1 MIANTVDTM
10 DGLFKQV
17 YSDEIVKLIPAAAK
31 LQRKIPMV
39 SKDQQEGLSFNQ
51 PVQLSRAAGWTLSTD
66 PGAFALNPP
75 QPSQS
80 GNAQVQGSAF
90 VLRDAIS
97 YVAAAKGLSGGTKKA
112 QAKAFVNATSYV
124 VENMTETAAFVQEIL
139 LLHGQRNIGV
149 KNTRTNDSNT
159 QQTFSITSATFIA
172 AMWSGLEKG
181 FVDLYTSGGV
191 KINTADVQ
199 VIGVDVENQAVKL
212 EGLEAD
218 LDAFNAATSP
228 VFYLRGAKD
237 AGMTGLIT
245 QVSNSGSLFGIDGS
259 VYSLWQ
265 GNTFSA
271 ASGSMSF
278 VKLIQALNK
287 PVSRGLMSDVMA
299 YCHPRTWTDCMNDL
313 AALRR
318 YSDKA
323 GGKLEQ
329 GGSGLVFHGQAG
341 SITLEPHIF
350 MKPSELFAMPDGK
363 AMRVGASDLTFQL
376 PGKSEGK
383 VWEDLP
389 DHAGFGMRCFWHL
402 GVLLPC
408 PSQGLLVTGI
418 VNSDD
423 PA

>member
-1 MIANTVDTM
+1 MIANTTETL
-10 DGLFKQV
+10 DGLFKEV
-17 YSDEIVKLIPAAAK
+17 YSDEIVNLIPAAAK
-31 LQRKIPMV
+31 LQRKIKMV
-39 SKDQQEGLSFNQ
+39 PADQQEGLHFNQ
-51 PVQLSRAAGWTLSTD
+51 PVQLTRAAGWTLSTD

-80 GNAQVQGSAF
+80 GNAQIQGSAF

-97 YVAAAKGLSGGTKKA
+97 YVAAAKGLKGGTSKA
-112 QAKAFVNATSYV
+112 RAKAFVNVSSFV

-139 LLHGQRNIGV
+139 LLHGQRNIGI
-149 KNTRTNDSNT
+149 KNTRITDSDTT
-159 QQTFSITSATFIA
+159 QVFSITSATFIA

-181 FVDLYTSGGV
+181 FVDLYTSGGT
-191 KINTADVQ
+191 KLNTSDVQ
-199 VIGVDVENQAVKL
+199 VTKVDVENQYVTL
-212 EGLEAD
+212 TGLEAD
-218 LDAFNAATSP
+218 LDAFNGSSGAYL
-228 VFYLRGAKD
+228 YLRGAKD

-245 QVSNSGSLFGIDGS
+245 QVSNTGSMFGIDGAT
-259 VYSLWQ
+259 YSLWQ
-265 GNTFSA
+265 GNTANA
-271 ASGSMSF
+271 ASGAMSF

-287 PVSRGLMSDVMA
+287 PVSRGLMSDVIG
-299 YCHPRTWTDCMNDL
+299 YCHPRTWTDMMNDL

-329 GGSGLVFHGQAG
+329 GGSGLTFHGQAG
-341 SITLEPHIF
+341 SITVEPHIF

-376 PGKSEGK
+376 PGKPEGK

-408 PSQGLLVTGI
+408 PSQGLLITGI